1 MVTKLIKNYELKNNE
16 YIVAGNDNPDARH
29 YKVFYKE
36 KELKDVTA
44 VVRIKR
50 EELE

>member
-1 MVTKLIKNYELKNNE
+1 MPIILRNNYELKNNE
-16 YIVAGNDNPDARH
+16 YIVSASDNPDAKH
-29 YKVFYKE
+29 YKVFYKG

-50 EELE
+50 EGIE